1 MRPVPSGP
9 WPAASPTAAACSQSL
24 TREQLATMLYRY
36 AQLKGCDVSAGGN
49 HTSPTPTG
57 ALSASY
63 ALEAM
68 QWACGAGIIGGKD
81 GLLDPAGNAT
91 RAEVATMLMR
101 FVALL

>member
-1 MRPVPSGP
+1 MGGIQRISDGSGLD
-9 WPAASPTAAACSQSL
+9 QNL

-36 AQLKGCDVSAGGN
+36 AQYKGYDVSVGEN
-49 HTSPTPTG
+49 TNI
-57 ALSASY
+57 LSYSDVSSVSEY
-63 ALEAM
+63 AMEAM

-81 GLLDPAGNAT
+81 GMLDPAGNAT

>member
-1 MRPVPSGP
+1 
-9 WPAASPTAAACSQSL
+9 
-24 TREQLATMLYRY
+24 MLYRY
-36 AQLKGCDVSAGGN
+36 AQLQGCDVSAGGN
-49 HTSPTPTG
+49 ILAYPDGGSVSG
-57 ALSASY
+57 Y